1 MYFREE
7 NKISDKSLFND
18 ELYAILNGK
27 EVDQKAR

>member
-27 EVDQKAR
+27 VDQKAR